1 MYKIYFAII
10 FCFFITPSFAQNQFL
25 LEGGKYHIGNGSTL
39 ENAFLLISEGKISY
53 IGTQRPAIDASTQ
66 VISCAGKQIYPGF
79 IALGSTVGLVE
90 IEAVRAT
97 VDNRE
102 VGIFNPNVRS
112 LVAFDAESQII
123 PTIRSNGI
131 LMAQS
136 IPSGGVI
143 PGTSSV
149 FNMDGWN
156 WEDAVFQEDI
166 AIHLNWPERV
176 MFTGWWAEPGGIQKN
191 EQYLKQV
198 AEIKVFFD
206 QAAAY
211 RQNKQIIE
219 KNLKLESMK
228 ALWTGSKRLYIHA
241 NLGNAMMDAITFAE
255 SYGITPVIVGGKESW
270 IIADFLAEK
279 KIDVILR
286 ATHELPSRQDEAIDQ
301 PFRTPSVLHA
311 KGVRF
316 ALSMEGAWKQRN
328 LPFQAGQAIG
338 FGLPYDAALSSIT
351 GNAAAIA
358 GIGDRVGTLEKG
370 KTATLFV
377 SEGDA
382 LDMLGNQVIR
392 AFIDGR
398 DIDLDNKHKALYR
411 KYKAKYDAEK

>member
-1 MYKIYFAII
+1 MYKIYII
-10 FCFFITPSFAQNQFL
+10 ITFCFCVVHSFGQKQFL

-39 ENAFLLISEGKISY
+39 ENAFLLISEDKISY
-53 IGTQRPAIDASTQ
+53 IGTQRPAINTSTE
-66 VISCAGKQIYPGF
+66 VISCEGKQIYPGF

-102 VGIFNPNVRS
+102 VGSFNPNVRS
-112 LVAFDAESQII
+112 LIAFDAESQII
-123 PTIRSNGI
+123 PTIRSNGV

-136 IPSGGVI
+136 IPSGAVI
-143 PGTSSV
+143 PGRSSI

-191 EQYLKQV
+191 EQYQKQV
-198 AEIKVFFD
+198 AEIKAFFD

-211 RQNKQIIE
+211 RLNKQIIE
-219 KNLKLESMK
+219 KNLKLEAMK
-228 ALWTGSKRLYIHA
+228 ALWEGSKRLYIHT

-255 SYGITPVIVGGKESW
+255 SYGINPVIVGAKESW

-279 KIDVILR
+279 KIDIILR
-286 ATHELPSRQDEAIDQ
+286 ATHDLPSRQDESIDQ
-301 PFRTPSVLHA
+301 PFKTPFVLHS
-311 KGVRF
+311 KGIRF
-316 ALSMEGAWKQRN
+316 AISMDGSWQQRN
-328 LPFQAGQAIG
+328 LPFQAGHAVG
-338 FGLPYDAALSSIT
+338 FGLPYDAALSAIT

-358 GIGDRVGTLEKG
+358 GISDRIGTLETG
-370 KTATLFV
+370 KTATLFI

>member
-1 MYKIYFAII
+1 MYKLYIS
-10 FCFFITPSFAQNQFL
+10 FILSLLILPSYAQNQFL

-39 ENAFLLISEGKISY
+39 ENAFLLISDGKINY
-53 IGTQRPAIDASTQ
+53 IGTEKPAINGSTE
-66 VISCAGKQIYPGF
+66 VISCTGKQIFPGF
-79 IALGSTVGLVE
+79 LALGSSVGLVE

-102 VGIFNPNVRS
+102 VGTFNPNVRS

-123 PTIRSNGI
+123 PTIRSNGV

-143 PGTSSV
+143 TGTSSV

-176 MFTGWWAEPGGIQKN
+176 IFTGWWAEPGGIQRN
-191 EQYLKQV
+191 EQYQKQV
-198 AEIKVFFD
+198 AEIKAFFD
-206 QAAAY
+206 QAASY
-211 RQNKQIIE
+211 RHNKQITE

-228 ALWTGSKRLYIHA
+228 ALWAGSKKLFIHA

-255 SYGITPVIVGGKESW
+255 SYGIKPVIVGGKESW

-286 ATHELPSRQDEAIDQ
+286 NTHDLPSRQDEAIDQ
-301 PFRTPSVLHA
+301 PFKTPSILHS

-316 ALSMEGAWKQRN
+316 AISMNGSWQQRN
-328 LPFQAGQAIG
+328 LPFQAGQAVG
-338 FGLPYDAALSSIT
+338 FGLPYEAALSSIS

-358 GIGDRVGTLEKG
+358 GIGESVGTLETG
-370 KTATLFV
+370 KAATLFV

-382 LDMLGNQVIR
+382 LDMLGNKVIR

-398 DIDLDNKHKALYR
+398 DTDLDNKHKALYR

>member
-1 MYKIYFAII
+1 MYKLYISFILSLLI
-10 FCFFITPSFAQNQFL
+10 FPSYAQKQFL

-39 ENAFLLISEGKISY
+39 ENAFLLISDGKISY
-53 IGTQRPAIDASTQ
+53 IGNERPAINAATE
-66 VISCAGKQIYPGF
+66 VISCAGKQIFPGF
-79 IALGSTVGLVE
+79 LALGSSVGLVE

-102 VGIFNPNVRS
+102 VGTFNPNVRS

-123 PTIRSNGI
+123 PTIRSNGV
-131 LMAQS
+131 LLAQS

-176 MFTGWWAEPGGIQKN
+176 IFTGWWAEPGGIQRN
-191 EQYLKQV
+191 EQYQKQV

-211 RQNKQIIE
+211 RQNKQITE

-228 ALWTGSKRLYIHA
+228 ALWAGSKKLFIHA
-241 NLGNAMMDAITFAE
+241 NLGNAMMDAISFAE
-255 SYGITPVIVGGKESW
+255 SYGIKPVIVGGKESW

-286 ATHELPSRQDEAIDQ
+286 NTHDLPSRQDEAIDQ
-301 PFRTPSVLHA
+301 PFKTPSILHS

-316 ALSMEGAWKQRN
+316 AISMNGSWQQRN
-328 LPFQAGQAIG
+328 LPFQAGQAVG
-338 FGLPYDAALSSIT
+338 YGLPYEAALSAIT

-358 GIGDRVGTLEKG
+358 GIGERVGTLETG
-370 KTATLFV
+370 KAATLFV

-382 LDMLGNQVIR
+382 LDMLGNQVVR

-411 KYKAKYDAEK
+411 KYKAKYDAQK